1 MEITSDLFVLNNN
14 EPNVHAFL
22 NDMSN
27 FQQFLPADCSDWSN
41 DADSCQFKIK
51 SSIDLKIRKKIIS
64 PNEIHFI
71 TENNPLLPATI
82 IFQSSATG
90 NATSAQIF
98 IKANVNFLMAGMI
111 KPILE
116 NLMHNFQKQLQAHF
130 A

>member
-1 MEITSDLFVLNNN
+1 MEINSNLFVLNNN

-22 NDMSN
+22 NDMNN

-51 SSIDLKIRKKIIS
+51 STIDLKIRKKIIS

-82 IFQSSATG
+82 IFQSTASENT
-90 NATSAQIF
+90 TSAHIF